1 MLSLHHDSG
10 EAIPSGCSNHIL
22 DSCPHRANAAAIG
35 RLVRPMHVDAN
46 QHFWIYSPVAYDWID
61 DSMVALRGD
70 FLPKNLKPELESN
83 DFQGSVA
90 VQTRARR

>member
-1 MLSLHHDSG
+1 
-10 EAIPSGCSNHIL
+10 
-22 DSCPHRANAAAIG
+22 
-35 RLVRPMHVDAN
+35 MHVDAN

-70 FLPKNLKPELESN
+70 FLAKNLKPELESN